1 MNKLCKFNDNA
12 GEWTKKNKNLTFFLR
27 FDRLMTMT
35 IYMKREKNYYYHHHH
50 HHDGHLFNMSV
61 ESTGETRI
69 EKKELYTTT
78 TKPNHK
84 S

>member
-1 MNKLCKFNDNA
+1 
-12 GEWTKKNKNLTFFLR
+12 
-27 FDRLMTMT
+27 MT
-35 IYMKREKNYYYHHHH
+35 IYMKREKNYYYPHHHH

-78 TKPNHK
+78 TTKPNHK